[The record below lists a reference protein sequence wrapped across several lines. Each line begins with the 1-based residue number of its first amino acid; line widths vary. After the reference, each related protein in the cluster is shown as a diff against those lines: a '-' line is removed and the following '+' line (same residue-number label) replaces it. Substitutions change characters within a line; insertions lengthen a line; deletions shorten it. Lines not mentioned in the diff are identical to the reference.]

1 MFREE
6 PYRVTFV
13 SSLCRGAVEQF
24 SQAAKLTY
32 RLKQLHSLSRHLE
45 VPSPSGDEHFSGTLR
60 SVPPSSRK
68 CFICASKSWQHLS
81 QQQTDQELTVD
92 RRVT

>member
-24 SQAAKLTY
+24 SQAAKLT
-32 RLKQLHSLSRHLE
+32 
-45 VPSPSGDEHFSGTLR
+45 
-60 SVPPSSRK
+60 
-68 CFICASKSWQHLS
+68 
-81 QQQTDQELTVD
+81 
-92 RRVT
+92 